1 MRGLAGRRINRS
13 RAGIEAAVLAVLM
26 VVIALALAGIVW
38 LFASTQTQTLARSA
52 KIDIIDAKAMLTTS
66 GTTSSLTA
74 MVVVKNT
81 GSVEVQSII
90 VKVAGQSCGQAI
102 SSIPPGGTGAVA
114 CSNLSVGS
122 VKLGDKISITA
133 SGTAVT
139 GEQVAAAGQAVV
151 M

>member
-1 MRGLAGRRINRS
+1 MAGRRINRS

-26 VVIALALAGIVW
+26 VIIALALAGIVW
-38 LFASTQTQTLARSA
+38 LFASTQTQTLAKSA

-66 GTTSSLTA
+66 GTTGTTSSLTA

-81 GSVEVQSII
+81 GSVEVRSIT
-90 VKVAGQSCGQAI
+90 VKVAGQDCGSI

-114 CSNLSVGS
+114 CSISAGS
-122 VKLGDKISITA
+122 LKLGDKISITV

>member
-1 MRGLAGRRINRS
+1 MAGRRINRS
-13 RAGIEAAVLAVLM
+13 RAGIEAAVLAVMM
-26 VVIALALAGIVW
+26 VIIALALAGIVW

-66 GTTSSLTA
+66 GLTA

-81 GSVEVQSII
+81 GSVSVQNIAVS
-90 VKVAGQSCGQAI
+90 VAGQSCGSI
-102 SSIPPGGTGAVA
+102 SSIPPGGTGAITCPNVNA
-114 CSNLSVGS
+114 GS
-122 VKLGDKISITA
+122 VKLGDKIPITA

>member
-1 MRGLAGRRINRS
+1 MAGRRINRS
-13 RAGIEAAVLAVLM
+13 RAGIEAAVLAVMM

-66 GTTSSLTA
+66 GSTSSLTA

-81 GSVEVQSII
+81 GSVSVQNIAVS
-90 VKVAGQSCGQAI
+90 VAGQSCGSI
-102 SSIPPGGTGAVA
+102 SSIPPGGTGAVT
-114 CSNLSVGS
+114 CSNLNAAS
-122 VKLGDKISITA
+122 VKLGDKIPITA

-139 GEQVAAAGQAVV
+139 GELVAAAGQAVV

>member
-1 MRGLAGRRINRS
+1 MAGRRINRS
-13 RAGIEAAVLAVLM
+13 RAGIEAAVLAVMM
-26 VVIALALAGIVW
+26 VIIALALAGIVW

-81 GSVEVQSII
+81 GSVEVRSIT
-90 VKVAGQSCGQAI
+90 VSVAGQSCGQAI

-114 CSNLSVGS
+114 CSISAGS
-122 VKLGDKISITA
+122 LKLGDKISITV